1 MKKIFMAMFLAALV
15 PSTAIAHDFKTPLQ
29 DGVLA
34 QFDGIIINGQ
44 NVNEAYE
51 STKQQMVAAAK
62 VKLDAND
69 AKFNVVVREYNAKY
83 EQERAMATIVSRMNA
98 YGGNNSYNYLPTT
111 GGYIHWL
118 ALQGVEEGCFH
129 TSVAELERHATLFE
143 ERVGLWFDYINQ
155 KQKHGETEEEI
166 YKTVSHEYINKL
178 LTPFAQA
185 KEAKILAEAEEQNKK
200 IKDYNCRVVVGT
212 KINTLEAIGSIF
224 GIGTGGASNKLCKDE
239 KKCKLLPVY
248 NNDILEL
255 ACTCGHPLSDHKFKY
270 KKY

>member
-1 MKKIFMAMFLAALV
+1 MAMFLAALV

-83 EQERAMATIVSRMNA
+83 EQERAMANIVSRMNA

-118 ALQGVEEGCFH
+118 ALQGVEEGCIH

-185 KEAKILAEAEEQNKK
+185 K
-200 IKDYNCRVVVGT
+200 
-212 KINTLEAIGSIF
+212 
-224 GIGTGGASNKLCKDE
+224 
-239 KKCKLLPVY
+239 
-248 NNDILEL
+248 
-255 ACTCGHPLSDHKFKY
+255 
-270 KKY
+270 